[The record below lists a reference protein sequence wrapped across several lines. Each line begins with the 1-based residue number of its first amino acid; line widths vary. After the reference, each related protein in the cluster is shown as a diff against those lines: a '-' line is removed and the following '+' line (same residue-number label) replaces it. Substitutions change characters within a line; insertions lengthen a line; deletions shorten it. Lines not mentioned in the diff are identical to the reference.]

1 MTLVRYEPINLFDRF
16 NNEINRFLAGSL
28 PREMTAETGNWS
40 PAVDIRE
47 EEHRYVLTADIPG
60 VSRDAIDISLEKGV
74 LTVSGERR
82 TADGEQA
89 EGFVRRERAA
99 GTFRRQFTLPET
111 VNSENISATA
121 KDGVLRIEIPK
132 QEKPQPRRITVS

>member
-28 PREMTAETGNWS
+28 PREMTAETGTWS

-60 VSRDAIDISLEKGV
+60 VSRDAIDISLEQGV

-82 TADGEQA
+82 PADGEQA

-99 GTFRRQFTLPET
+99 GAFRRQFTLPET

-132 QEKPQPRRITVS
+132 QDKPQPRRITVS